1 MSLTLPLMYFQT
13 GADLSKLTHHEV
25 HYQDGFVQQ
34 AWLQPEIQL
43 FVVCIARKKGSRR
56 EIKGGM
62 AVLTSIPASNGAE
75 LAKALD
81 NVMRQS
87 DELRPLAGKDENV
100 FIPANIRNIVFVEG
114 DAWNRGFHGDR
125 AVVRRFAHLEAIHR
139 DGEAARFLRKSRCR
153 YEHQHHAKGKQD
165 A

>member
-13 GADLSKLTHHEV
+13 CADLSKITHHEV

-87 DELRPLAGKDENV
+87 DELRPLVGKDENV
-100 FIPANIRNIVFVEG
+100 FIPARIGISGEEPPSYIKQGYPCFPFLPANQFPAAGLSVDFCQQSYTLG
-114 DAWNRGFHGDR
+114 AR
-125 AVVRRFAHLEAIHR
+125 AGLEIASKK
-139 DGEAARFLRKSRCR
+139 DCR
-153 YEHQHHAKGKQD
+153 
-165 A
+165 

>member
-13 GADLSKLTHHEV
+13 GADLSKITHHEV

-62 AVLTSIPASNGAE
+62 AVLTSIPAMERSWQKRWITLCASLMSCGHWQGKTKTYLSQPE
-75 LAKALD
+75 LEFLAK
-81 NVMRQS
+81 NRQQS
-87 DELRPLAGKDENV
+87 
-100 FIPANIRNIVFVEG
+100 
-114 DAWNRGFHGDR
+114 
-125 AVVRRFAHLEAIHR
+125 
-139 DGEAARFLRKSRCR
+139 KSF
-153 YEHQHHAKGKQD
+153 
-165 A
+165 

>member
-1 MSLTLPLMYFQT
+1 MYFQT
-13 GADLSKLTHHEV
+13 GADLSKITHHEV

-100 FIPANIRNIVFVEG
+100 FIPARIGISGEEPPTEQELLSVFYQQCLK
-114 DAWNRGFHGDR
+114 HGSWGS
-125 AVVRRFAHLEAIHR
+125 A
-139 DGEAARFLRKSRCR
+139 
-153 YEHQHHAKGKQD
+153 
-165 A
+165 